1 MGLFSKDIETLDDLF
16 THGLQDIYYAE
27 KQILKA
33 LPKLIGKATSPEL
46 RKGLK
51 KHLKETETQ
60 VARLEQIF
68 EMREQKPRGTRCY
81 GIEGLIGEGDEL
93 TGNIVGKKLL
103 DVGIIASAEA
113 VEHYEITRYSSLIAW
128 ARQLDR
134 NDFADILDANLR
146 EEEATKDALGRLAGK
161 NRKPAGSAKRRQPL
175 RQAVSRKGR
184 AKERKPKAA

>member
-27 KQILKA
+27 KQVLRALSNLIDKA
-33 LPKLIGKATSPEL
+33 SNSEL

-60 VARLEQIF
+60 LARLEQIF

-93 TGNIVGKKLL
+93 TGNIAGKKLL

-134 NDFADILDANLR
+134 NDFADILGANLQ
-146 EEEATKDALGRLAGK
+146 EEEATKNALAQLAGK
-161 NRKPAGSAKRRQPL
+161 ISGNSSGSAEQRPRRK
-175 RQAVSRKGR
+175 ASRTGR
-184 AKERKPKAA
+184 AKRKKPKAA